1 MSAPEPVWHRV
12 STTTELRRARS
23 AVLTAEATGGS
34 ADVVVFWNAG
44 EPVAMANLCVHRD
57 RELAKS
63 NIFQGRVICPGHQWA
78 FDTSTGFCAE
88 KERTQ
93 PVYSVRVDGDDVFV
107 DVSAP
112 TNADAVAA
120 ESTES

>member
-1 MSAPEPVWHRV
+1 MPGSEATWHRV
-12 STTTELRRARS
+12 ATTSELRRARS
-23 AVLTAEATGGS
+23 VVVTAEATGTS

-63 NIFQGRVICPGHQWA
+63 NIFQGKVICPGHQWA
-78 FDTSTGFCAE
+78 FETTTGYCAE

-93 PVYSVRVDGDDVFV
+93 PVYAVRVDGDDVLV
-107 DVSAP
+107 DLSGPINASAL
-112 TNADAVAA
+112 AA
-120 ESTES
+120 ES